1 MTMPWTLPVIPNPNG
16 NLQADPSVRTLSYR
30 DAIREGLDLLLEQD
44 HTTFILGEGVD
55 DASGIFGTTLG
66 LADKYGKNRIVDT
79 PLAENGMTGIA
90 VGAAITG
97 MKPIFIHMR
106 TDFLILALDQLL
118 NHAAKWC
125 YMSNGRVSVPLTIR
139 CIIGRGWGS
148 AAQHSQSIQALL
160 THLPGIKVVMPAT
173 AHDAK
178 GLLIAAAQDPNP
190 IVILEHRWLYDRIGH
205 VPCGM
210 YTVPLGAAA
219 VCRPGKD
226 VTLAATS
233 LMVHEAMEAAQDLAD
248 RGIEAEVV
256 DIRSVK
262 PLDKKTVIGSLSKTG
277 RLVIADTGHA
287 YGGVA
292 AEICA
297 LVAETCPEILLSPI
311 KRICLPESPV
321 PAAASLEKL
330 YFPGK
335 ADILTAA
342 MQTFGPQQN

>member
-1 MTMPWTLPVIPNPNG
+1 MPWTLPVIPDRNA
-16 NLQADPSVRTLSYR
+16 NLQADPSVRALSYR

-44 HTTFILGEGVD
+44 STAFILGEGVD
-55 DASGIFGTTLG
+55 DASGVFGTTLG
-66 LADKYGKNRIVDT
+66 LIDKYGKDRIVDT

-90 VGAAITG
+90 MGTAITG
-97 MKPIFIHMR
+97 MKPIFVHMR
-106 TDFLILALDQLL
+106 PDFLILALDQLL

-125 YMSNGRVSVPLTIR
+125 YMSNGRVPVPLTIR
-139 CIIGRGWGS
+139 CIVGRGWGS

-160 THLPGIKVVMPAT
+160 THLPGLKVVMPAT

-178 GLLIAAAQDPNP
+178 GLLIAAVHDPNP
-190 IVILEHRWLYDRIGH
+190 VVILEHRWLYDRAGH
-205 VPCGM
+205 VPAGI
-210 YTVPLGAAA
+210 YSVPLGVAS
-219 VCRPGKD
+219 VCRPGGD

-233 LMVHEAMEAAQDLAD
+233 LMVHEAMEAARDLAA
-248 RGIEAEVV
+248 RGVEAEVV

-262 PLDKKTVIGSLSKTG
+262 PLDRDTVIGSVSKTG

-297 LVAETCPEILLSPI
+297 LVAETCPEVLRSPI
-311 KRICLPESPV
+311 KRICLPECPV
-321 PAAASLEKL
+321 PAAASLERL

-335 ADILTAA
+335 DAILAAA
-342 MQTFGPQQN
+342 MQAFGPPQN